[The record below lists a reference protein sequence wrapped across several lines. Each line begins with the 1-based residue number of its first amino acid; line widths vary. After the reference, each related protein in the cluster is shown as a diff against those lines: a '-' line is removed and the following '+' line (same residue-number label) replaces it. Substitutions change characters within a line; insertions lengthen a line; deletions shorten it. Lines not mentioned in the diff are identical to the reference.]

1 MERKPEDVDQFIK
14 DNVGLYSI
22 RGPVQGVMDN
32 IRALNQAAMV
42 IDRDTSLSPEE
53 RRKRID
59 ELRVDQNKLAQQAQ
73 MLRKLARDIQMG
85 R

>member
-1 MERKPEDVDQFIK
+1 
-14 DNVGLYSI
+14 
-22 RGPVQGVMDN
+22 MDN